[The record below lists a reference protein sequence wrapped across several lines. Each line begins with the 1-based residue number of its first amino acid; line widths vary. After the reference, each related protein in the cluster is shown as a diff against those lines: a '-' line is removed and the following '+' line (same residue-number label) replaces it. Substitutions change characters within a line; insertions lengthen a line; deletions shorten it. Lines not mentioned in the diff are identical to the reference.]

1 MMKRMFALGAAGA
14 LLMATTASTAPHG
27 GGGHGGGHA
36 GGGHAGGGHVGG
48 FHAGG
53 GHPGAVHAGGYH
65 VGGVHPGIY
74 GGGVYHHPGVGV
86 GGIGYGGYRGFGG
99 VPYSHRYYG
108 GYGLGYGYGGYG
120 LGYGGY
126 GYGGLG
132 IWNTP
137 WSSRYGYYGASGFFS
152 PSAAYSA
159 APVTAPV
166 GIDPL
171 AYGQQQPSE
180 WGLKVTD
187 VYDGPAKTADLRAGD
202 VILGLN
208 QTRTQSFEELQQA
221 LATAKGPTEI
231 VFING
236 ESHKVEKLPIT
247 PTDGKIGVAV
257 VPAALP

>member
-1 MMKRMFALGAAGA
+1 M
-14 LLMATTASTAPHG
+14 
-27 GGGHGGGHA
+27 
-36 GGGHAGGGHVGG
+36 
-48 FHAGG
+48 
-53 GHPGAVHAGGYH
+53 
-65 VGGVHPGIY
+65 GGVHPGGAYHMGGVGVHPGVY
-74 GGGVYHHPGVGV
+74 GGGMYHHAGVGV

-108 GYGLGYGYGGYG
+108 GYGLGYGGYRGFGYGGYG

-132 IWNTP
+132 LWYTP

-152 PSAAYSA
+152 PSASYA
-159 APVTAPV
+159 AVPATAPLT
-166 GIDPL
+166 IDPL

-180 WGLKVTD
+180 YGLKITD
-187 VYDGPAKTADLRAGD
+187 IYDGPAKTADLRAGD
-202 VILGLN
+202 VILGLGE
-208 QTRTQSFEELQQA
+208 TRTQSFEELQQA

-231 VFING
+231 VFLNG

-257 VPAALP
+257 VPTALP